1 MIQSS
6 YRGNVLILA
15 MSQALMLS
23 AIVLTV
29 ALGAILGGVLA
40 PDKWL
45 ATLPITAMVIG
56 TAVAS
61 LPAAI
66 LMRKHGRRAGFLLGA
81 ALGIGGSLLC
91 ALALYERSFS
101 AFVAGHFLLGSYQ
114 GFANYYRFAAVEAAG
129 PSHAGKAISLVVAGG
144 VIAAFLGTQL
154 GQWGKDWAGGQQF
167 VGSYLA
173 QGALS
178 LIALILLSRLEL
190 PEVVAAPGGATRPLG
205 EMLGQPALQ
214 ISIFGAA
221 VGSAVMTMLMTAAP
235 LAILDCGL
243 PGSSV
248 TPVIQWHV
256 VGMFAPSFF
265 TGSLIKRYSALGIM
279 KVGFILLLGHV
290 LLALSGIEFLH
301 FLSALVLLGIGWNFV
316 FIGATTLLT
325 QSCQPAEQMKV
336 QAINEFAIFG
346 LVTLA
351 TLSAGWLY
359 DRFGWTALNLTV
371 LPLLGIALLAVLDIE
386 RRLRRATAPA

>member
-1 MIQSS
+1 
-6 YRGNVLILA
+6 
-15 MSQALMLS
+15 
-23 AIVLTV
+23 
-29 ALGAILGGVLA
+29 
-40 PDKWL
+40 
-45 ATLPITAMVIG
+45 
-56 TAVAS
+56 
-61 LPAAI
+61 
-66 LMRKHGRRAGFLLGA
+66 
-81 ALGIGGSLLC
+81 
-91 ALALYERSFS
+91 
-101 AFVAGHFLLGSYQ
+101 
-114 GFANYYRFAAVEAAG
+114 
-129 PSHAGKAISLVVAGG
+129 
-144 VIAAFLGTQL
+144 
-154 GQWGKDWAGGQQF
+154 
-167 VGSYLA
+167 
-173 QGALS
+173 
-178 LIALILLSRLEL
+178 
-190 PEVVAAPGGATRPLG
+190 
-205 EMLGQPALQ
+205 MLGQPALQ